1 MPLSPGPTRFKIVK
15 CDSCKFQTGE
25 MADTDYPYP
34 GVRCIKG
41 HWEGLGEPEAEFDMW
56 KDCKDF
62 VKE

>member
-1 MPLSPGPTRFKIVK
+1 MK